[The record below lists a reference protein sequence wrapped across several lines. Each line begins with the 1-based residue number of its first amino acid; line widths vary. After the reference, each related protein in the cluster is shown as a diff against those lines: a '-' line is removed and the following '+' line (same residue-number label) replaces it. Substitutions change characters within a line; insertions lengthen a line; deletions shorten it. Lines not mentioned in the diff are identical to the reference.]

1 MLGLGHF
8 EGPSSCSEHFKKW
21 PGPLD
26 HLIGEEEMEE
36 ISTLA
41 GFWGEAAR
49 GGNSLSLEVET

>member
-36 ISTLA
+36 ISTSWLL
-41 GFWGEAAR
+41 GRGGQ